1 MPDLA
6 TTLEPLHELLRKDT
20 CWKWGTEQQE
30 AFEKAKNR
38 LQSSDVLMHYEPK
51 KELLVCCDA
60 SPYGI
65 GAVLAHV
72 MEDGSE
78 KPVAYASRTLST
90 AERNYGHLDKEALA
104 VVFAVKKFHQFL
116 FGRHFKIYTDHKPLL
131 GLLNPERATP
141 LMASSRMQRWALTLL
156 AYEYDLLYR
165 PGEQNANA
173 DALSRLPLPDLPE
186 TTPVPGDIVDLLET
200 INASPV
206 DAAKV
211 KLWTARDPVL
221 SQVLQFVLYGWPLT
235 VEEETLKPYF
245 ARREELSVHA
255 GCLLWGSR
263 VVIPPQGREEVL
275 NVLHE
280 SHPGIV
286 RMKSLARSYV
296 WWPKMDARLEENV
309 KSCATCQSHQS
320 KPPCSPLHPWEWP
333 GRPWSRV
340 HVDYAGPFMG
350 KMFLL
355 IIDAHSKWMDIHCV
369 NSATSSMTI
378 EKLRTT
384 FASHGLPEIV
394 VTDNGPNFM
403 SSEFKSFLQKNGIR
417 HITSAPYHPLSNG
430 LEESSPDFF

>member
-1 MPDLA
+1 M
-6 TTLEPLHELLRKDT
+6 
-20 CWKWGTEQQE
+20 
-30 AFEKAKNR
+30 
-38 LQSSDVLMHYEPK
+38 
-51 KELLVCCDA
+51 
-60 SPYGI
+60 
-65 GAVLAHV
+65 
-72 MEDGSE
+72 
-78 KPVAYASRTLST
+78 
-90 AERNYGHLDKEALA
+90 
-104 VVFAVKKFHQFL
+104 KKFHQFL

-156 AYEYDLLYR
+156 GYEYDLLYR

-186 TTPVPGDIVDLLET
+186 TTPVPGDIVHLLET

-211 KLWTARDPVL
+211 KLWTTRDPVL
-221 SQVLQFVLYGWPLT
+221 SQVLQFVLYGWPLS
-235 VEEETLKPYF
+235 VEEEALKPYF
-245 ARREELSVHA
+245 VRREELSVHA

-296 WWPKMDARLEENV
+296 WWPKMDARLEEKV

-333 GRPWSRV
+333 GCPWS
-340 HVDYAGPFMG
+340 
-350 KMFLL
+350 
-355 IIDAHSKWMDIHCV
+355 
-369 NSATSSMTI
+369 
-378 EKLRTT
+378 
-384 FASHGLPEIV
+384 
-394 VTDNGPNFM
+394 
-403 SSEFKSFLQKNGIR
+403 
-417 HITSAPYHPLSNG
+417 
-430 LEESSPDFF
+430 